1 MLSVGFAQALA
12 VAKKFPNVRFPL
24 INMVIDLP
32 KAQSIVFKEKEGSFK
47 PGIKVLELMPSWFQ
61 LK

>member
-1 MLSVGFAQALA
+1 
-12 VAKKFPNVRFPL
+12 
-24 INMVIDLP
+24 MVIDLP
-32 KAQSIVFKEKEGSFK
+32 NAQSIVFKEKEGSFK